1 MQMRAKRCKRLDPYS
16 LRARA
21 LDQPPSTFRFGPRAL
36 SPQPEA
42 RGSDP
47 TADRAVRRAETN
59 ELSSAIEG
67 LRHSIEESGARTLG
81 EFLAGRH
88 AQRETVRARRV
99 VGALPGRA
107 MYQEEFDLIRRR
119 QKEHHNLS
127 SEQWEQLQEIIFH
140 QRPLLPVEPGW
151 CQFEYGS
158 GQKRAARAL
167 PIFQEFRILQEINNL
182 RVQISAEPERPLS
195 ELERERV
202 LQRLRTGK
210 DISFSSPRDGFAT
223 GFLERRASPSTWRT
237 AGAGRLGGDDT
248 AKRLGRKELFGSR
261 WHRLS
266 LDERNAIVTFL
277 LETEEPE
284 IVRHKAIEAWG
295 LTEPQAKSRCRRLAA
310 NRLRQFECEGHP
322 QDPAPPGARESV
334 RGCRKGG
341 RLRAP
346 CGISAAALRLTACLI
361 TAKFCSAMRSAQIQ
375 QRIRSREGEEA
386 PLWTVCQSHGSYRL
400 KSGAPCCQPPDRCP
414 TASLRR

>member
-1 MQMRAKRCKRLDPYS
+1 MKGTNHSNYRLGLDLGTNSIGWAAVTIDEEGRPCGVLDMGVRIFPDGRNPTDKTSNAVARRSARGQRRRRDRYLMRRDDLMQALMEFGLMPADADAREALQRLDPYS

-21 LDQPPSTFRFGPRAL
+21 LDQPLDPFELGRAL
-36 SPQPEA
+36 FHLNQR
-42 RGSDP
+42 RGFRSN
-47 TADRAVRRAETN
+47 RKSGGEEAETN

-88 AQRETVRARRV
+88 ALRETVRAREAS
-99 VGALPGRA
+99 GLYPERA

-127 SEQWEQLQEIIFH
+127 SEQWDQLQEIIFH

-182 RVQISAEPERPLS
+182 RVQISAEPERPLN

-210 DISFSSPRDGFAT
+210 DISFSSPRT
-223 GFLERRASPSTWRT
+223 G
-237 AGAGRLGGDDT
+237 
-248 AKRLGRKELFGSR
+248 
-261 WHRLS
+261 
-266 LDERNAIVTFL
+266 
-277 LETEEPE
+277 
-284 IVRHKAIEAWG
+284 
-295 LTEPQAKSRCRRLAA
+295 
-310 NRLRQFECEGHP
+310 
-322 QDPAPPGARESV
+322 
-334 RGCRKGG
+334 
-341 RLRAP
+341 
-346 CGISAAALRLTACLI
+346 LRLDSWSAGVTLWCALPRPTATRATTRLMRHSATALQGMI
-361 TAKFCSAMRSAQIQ
+361 TKGSWRQPPSSQRTNAGDFGKRQWIDSMRS
-375 QRIRSREGEEA
+375 RSS
-386 PLWTVCQSHGSYRL
+386 W
-400 KSGAPCCQPPDRCP
+400 
-414 TASLRR
+414 TAS